1 MFEYTNSYT
10 SYYLTDRQ
18 SKGIPMPRS
27 TKAASDRR
35 IEFINAAEALFNEKG
50 FESTSIDDIVN
61 RVGVAKGLFYYYFK
75 SREELLAAI
84 VDRILDEM
92 QKVIIEATNKE
103 GLTAMQR
110 LQEMSTSSDFIRIRS
125 SNLMKYFHEERNQAL
140 HLQLEVRTM
149 KFLVPAMEAIIEQG
163 VGEGVFNTP
172 YPRETA
178 IALFGIK
185 SVIDHTNA
193 GTDYCE
199 DEERNIQI
207 VAFLS
212 ERVLGAKEGVFLEFF
227 NEMKR
232 RAIET
237 GCGK

>member
-1 MFEYTNSYT
+1 
-10 SYYLTDRQ
+10 
-18 SKGIPMPRS
+18 MPRS

-35 IEFINAAEALFNEKG
+35 IEFIDTAEALFNEKG
-50 FESTSIDDIVN
+50 FENTSIDDIVQ

-84 VDRILDEM
+84 VERILDEM
-92 QKVIIEATNKE
+92 EKIVIEATNKE

-110 LQEMSTSSDFIRIRS
+110 LQEMSTSSDLIRLRS
-125 SNLMKYFHEERNQAL
+125 SSLMKYFHQERNQAL

-149 KFLVPAMEAIIEQG
+149 KFLVPAMEAIIKQG
-163 VGEGVFNTP
+163 VQEGVFNTP

-185 SVIDHTNA
+185 GVIDHTNA

-199 DEERNIQI
+199 DGERTIQI
-207 VAFLS
+207 IAFLS
-212 ERVLGAKEGVFLEFF
+212 ERLLGAKEGTFLAFLK
-227 NEMKR
+227 EMKR
-232 RAIET
+232 HSLET